1 MRNSERM
8 VSISRHVFLMLLS
21 LILLVP
27 FYITVVNSF
36 KNRQDIIQNPAGL
49 PFSRLTL
56 QNFADAALSPSF
68 NIFKAYGTSILITA
82 VSVILLII
90 ISSMMAYVT
99 ARGEHPFLKYVYL
112 LLLTG
117 LMIPPQVILIPLV
130 KVLTGLG
137 LMFTPQGLILYYIGF
152 YIPFTVFLYTGFIRT
167 LSKELDES
175 ARMDG
180 AGPIRI
186 FWSIIF
192 PLLRPV
198 TASGVIFLFLWI
210 WNDFLNPLILLGST
224 KGYTVTTGIYRAVG
238 QYSTNWEYVFSLVV
252 LASLPVLIFYLL
264 MQRQFI
270 DGLTEGAVKG

>member
-49 PFSRLTL
+49 PFGWLTL

-99 ARGEHPFLKYVYL
+99 ARGEHPFLKSVYL

-137 LMFTPQGLILYYIGF
+137 LMYYIGF

-175 ARMDG
+175 A
-180 AGPIRI
+180 
-186 FWSIIF
+186 
-192 PLLRPV
+192 
-198 TASGVIFLFLWI
+198 
-210 WNDFLNPLILLGST
+210 
-224 KGYTVTTGIYRAVG
+224 
-238 QYSTNWEYVFSLVV
+238 
-252 LASLPVLIFYLL
+252 
-264 MQRQFI
+264 
-270 DGLTEGAVKG
+270 